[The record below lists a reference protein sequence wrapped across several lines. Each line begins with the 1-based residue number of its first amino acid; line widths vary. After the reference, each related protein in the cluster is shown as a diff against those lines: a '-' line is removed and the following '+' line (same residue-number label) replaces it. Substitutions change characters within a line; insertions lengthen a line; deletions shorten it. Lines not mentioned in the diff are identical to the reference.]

1 MPRPESFSQ
10 LELEHIIRYG
20 TWEENAAH
28 DPLEDED
35 DAPEADESEDEET
48 DDEEDEDVI
57 PLSLSDIEVLDPERD
72 MH

>member
-1 MPRPESFSQ
+1 MARPESFSQ

-28 DPLEDED
+28 DPLEDEEDDD
-35 DAPEADESEDEET
+35 DAEGSTDEEES
-48 DDEEDEDVI
+48 DDEEVV
-57 PLSLSDIEVLDPERD
+57 PLSLSDLEILDPEQD

>member
-20 TWEENAAH
+20 TWEETAAH

-35 DAPEADESEDEET
+35 EALRSFGA
-48 DDEEDEDVI
+48 
-57 PLSLSDIEVLDPERD
+57 S
-72 MH
+72 

>member
-1 MPRPESFSQ
+1 MPRPESFTQ

-35 DAPEADESEDEET
+35 EDDDAAGQHESDGED
-48 DDEEDEDVI
+48 DDVI
-57 PLSLSDIEVLDPERD
+57 PLSLSDIEILEPERD